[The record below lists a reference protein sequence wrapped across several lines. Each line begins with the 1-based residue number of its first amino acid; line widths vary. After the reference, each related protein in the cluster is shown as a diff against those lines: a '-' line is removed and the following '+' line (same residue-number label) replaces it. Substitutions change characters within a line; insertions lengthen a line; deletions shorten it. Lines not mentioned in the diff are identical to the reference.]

1 MPATTS
7 EPKTKKPPKLF
18 SVTGDANGI
27 KTTLSEYARRKLS
40 EASEI
45 LIILS
50 GCEGQFLT
58 AESIS
63 KALDSFIVNPTAKPK
78 QP

>member
-1 MPATTS
+1 MAATTA
-7 EPKTKKPPKLF
+7 EPKVKKPPKLF
-18 SVTGDANGI
+18 SVTGDATGI
-27 KTTLSEYARRKLS
+27 KTVLSEYSRRKLS

-50 GCEGQFLT
+50 VCEGQFLT

-63 KALDSFIVNPTAKPK
+63 KAIDSFIVNPTAKPK
-78 QP
+78 P